1 MEITV
6 DTTNRKSALMN
17 IYDRLPVTFESGKG
31 VWLFDS
37 SNKKYLDANCGIGVT
52 SLGHAHPAV
61 LQAINEQAKKI
72 IHIGNSY
79 IIEEQEQLGYEF
91 CEFVQLDQVIFVN
104 SGTEAT
110 EVSLKMARLYGHH
123 RGIENPTLIV
133 FEKGFHGRT
142 MGSLS
147 ASGNFKLQE
156 GFSPLLPGFIFAPYN
171 DLKAIE
177 KIAAQNKNIVGISLE
192 PILGQG
198 GVVVPNDNFLL
209 ELRKICDQQKWLL
222 ILDEIQT
229 GLGRTGKNFA
239 YQHYDLKPDIIT
251 VAKSL
256 AQGIPI
262 GVCAAVQEVAD
273 LMQYGKHGTTFGGNP
288 FSCHVARAV
297 IKIYREEGI
306 VEHVKRMGE
315 YLLMNLRER
324 LSSHPGVK
332 DIRGK
337 GLMIGIELDK
347 PCHKLLFH
355 GLEEGLLFNVTANNV
370 VRMLPPYILTEVE
383 ADMIVDKF
391 RACLNSFYEAKQ

>member
-1 MEITV
+1 MDIA
-6 DTTNRKSALMN
+6 NRKSVLMN
-17 IYDRLPVTFESGKG
+17 IYDRLPVTFTSGKG

-61 LQAINEQAKKI
+61 LQAIDEQAKKI
-72 IHIGNSY
+72 LHIGNSY

-91 CEFVQLDQVIFVN
+91 CEFANLDQVIFVN

-110 EVSLKMARLYGHH
+110 EVTLKMARLYGHH

-147 ASGNFKLQE
+147 ASGNYRLQE

-171 DLKAIE
+171 DLQAIE
-177 KIAAQNKNIVGISLE
+177 KIVATQNKNIVGISLE

-198 GVVVPNDNFLL
+198 GVVVPDDNYLQA
-209 ELRKICDQQKWLL
+209 LRRICDQQQWLL

-239 YQHYDLKPDIIT
+239 YQYAALRPDIMT

-262 GVCAAVQEVAD
+262 GACAAVEEVAK
-273 LMQYGKHGTTFGGNP
+273 LMQHGKHGTTFGGNP

-297 IKIYREEGI
+297 IKTYREEGL
-306 VEHVKRMGE
+306 VEHVKRVGE

-324 LSSHPGVK
+324 LATRPGIK

-347 PCHKLLFH
+347 PCHDLLLH

-370 VRMLPPYILTEVE
+370 VRMLPPYILTEAE

-391 RACLNSFYEAKQ
+391 QACLNSFYKQ